1 MLKTK
6 SSFKRSLTNIVAAS
20 LVGLSS
26 LLPTYNSNAVTER
39 LNIVSNLFNQTSYQ
53 DQKLAIERLYPPT
66 GVLASDGVYNDK
78 VRLTWNASSGAS
90 GYQSWR
96 NTTDNS
102 LSATQ
107 IGNTSQL
114 IYDDTNIVH
123 GVKYYYWVKA
133 TNESGR
139 SGFSNSD
146 SGYARVP
153 VILSAPTGVLASDG
167 VYNDKVRLTWNAS
180 SGASG
185 YQSWRNTTDNSLS
198 ATQIGNT
205 SQLIY
210 DDTNIVHGVKYYYWV
225 KATNEDGGSSF
236 SNLDEG
242 YAKATV
248 KDYDNENKS
257 DLAVYNS
264 GYWSIYSL
272 ENGIILNNAGVW
284 GGADWTPVP
293 GDYDG
298 DGKTDFNIY
307 KESTGEWNL
316 LLSSPSYHAVSGGF
330 GGPGFQPIPGD
341 YDGDGKTDFNIYKE
355 STGEWNLLLS
365 SPSYHAVSGG
375 FGGPGFQPIPG
386 DYDGD
391 GKTDLAVY
399 NSGYWSIYSLEN
411 GIILNNAGVWGG
423 ADWTPID

>member
-133 TNESGR
+133 TNE
-139 SGFSNSD
+139 
-146 SGYARVP
+146 
-153 VILSAPTGVLASDG
+153 
-167 VYNDKVRLTWNAS
+167 
-180 SGASG
+180 
-185 YQSWRNTTDNSLS
+185 
-198 ATQIGNT
+198 
-205 SQLIY
+205 
-210 DDTNIVHGVKYYYWV
+210 
-225 KATNEDGGSSF
+225 DGGSSF

-284 GGADWTPVP
+284 GGADWTP
-293 GDYDG
+293 
-298 DGKTDFNIY
+298 
-307 KESTGEWNL
+307 
-316 LLSSPSYHAVSGGF
+316 
-330 GGPGFQPIPGD
+330 
-341 YDGDGKTDFNIYKE
+341 
-355 STGEWNLLLS
+355 
-365 SPSYHAVSGG
+365 
-375 FGGPGFQPIPG
+375 
-386 DYDGD
+386 
-391 GKTDLAVY
+391 
-399 NSGYWSIYSLEN
+399 
-411 GIILNNAGVWGG
+411 
-423 ADWTPID
+423 ID